1 MKKEPCDKL
10 YRLHLRLR
18 MELDAEEEKTLKK
31 YGKVKKELSR
41 DLAVPSDITLH
52 ALHFAIQQAFGWRNS
67 HLHRFTL
74 DQPFTSDRTA
84 KLTGDRLEQYGA
96 LCGRY
101 FRAPYSIDDE
111 KTAQDIYW
119 DDDYKDDLDP
129 KAWMRSKYTGPYFY
143 GGSLEHYLVAHSWN
157 KECEKKNPNVR
168 VPQSFQEYLAN
179 KGKPTEPAIKP
190 LGDLTID
197 EAHRLFECS
206 IGELLERL
214 RLDEVLATG
223 RPVPSALTL
232 PVIPA
237 DTEAKFP
244 GMMEEYR
251 SLMRKNE
258 EYERLMRKRGKLTRR
273 EKEFLL
279 AEQDPYPLLQEK
291 EQALDKLLEETDG
304 RVEPLTDTLYYAYD
318 YGDGWEVDITCTDVY
333 TLEKDA
339 SGEQT
344 VKNMQ
349 ELPISEKEREQILR
363 AAGKHTVKCLA
374 VDGIGL
380 LDDVGGVFGYLELL
394 ELAAHPDEDEEDKVE
409 WAESWGWKCRVPA
422 ASTLM

>member
-143 GGSLEHYLVAHSWN
+143 GGSLEHYLVAHSWY

-197 EAHRLFECS
+197 EAHRLFESS

-214 RLDEVLATG
+214 RLDEVLATDG
-223 RPVPSALTL
+223 M
-232 PVIPA
+232 IPA
-237 DTEAKFP
+237 KLILPITSAETEDK
-244 GMMEEYR
+244 
-251 SLMRKNE
+251 
-258 EYERLMRKRGKLTRR
+258 YEHLLREHTALVQKCDEVDRARRKRGKLTKR
-273 EKEFLL
+273 EKELL
-279 AEQDPYPLLQEK
+279 EEPDLHIRRWET
-291 EQALDKLLEETDG
+291 EDALDELFKETDG

-318 YGDGWEVDITCTDVY
+318 YGDGWEVAITCMDVY
-333 TLEKDA
+333 TVETNA

-344 VKNMQ
+344 VKNML
-349 ELPISEKEREQILR
+349 EFPISEKEREQILR
-363 AAGKHTVKCLA
+363 ASRKHTVKCLA

-394 ELAAHPDEDEEDKVE
+394 ERAAHPDEDEEDKVE

>member
-74 DQPFTSDRTA
+74 DEPFTSDRTA

-119 DDDYKDDLDP
+119 DDDYADDLDP

-143 GGSLEHYLVAHSWN
+143 GGSLEHYLVAHSWY

-197 EAHRLFECS
+197 EAHRLFEGS

-214 RLDEVLATG
+214 RLDEVLATDG
-223 RPVPSALTL
+223 L
-232 PVIPA
+232 IPA
-237 DTEAKFP
+237 KLILPITSAETEDK
-244 GMMEEYR
+244 
-251 SLMRKNE
+251 
-258 EYERLMRKRGKLTRR
+258 YEHLLREHTALVQKCDEVDRARRKRGKLTKR
-273 EKEFLL
+273 EKELL
-279 AEQDPYPLLQEK
+279 EEPDLHIRRWET
-291 EQALDKLLEETDG
+291 EDALDELFKETDG

-318 YGDGWEVDITCTDVY
+318 YGDGWEVAITCMDVY
-333 TLEKDA
+333 TVETNA

-344 VKNMQ
+344 VKNML
-349 ELPISEKEREQILR
+349 EFPISEKEREQILR
-363 AAGKHTVKCLA
+363 ASRKHTVKCLA

-394 ELAAHPDEDEEDKVE
+394 ERAAHPDEDEEDKVE

>member
-143 GGSLEHYLVAHSWN
+143 GGSLEHYLIAHSWY

-197 EAHRLFECS
+197 EAHRLFEGS

-214 RLDEVLATG
+214 RLDEVLATDG
-223 RPVPSALTL
+223 L
-232 PVIPA
+232 IPA
-237 DTEAKFP
+237 KLILPITPAETEDK
-244 GMMEEYR
+244 
-251 SLMRKNE
+251 
-258 EYERLMRKRGKLTRR
+258 YEHLLREHTALVQKCDEVDRARRKRGKLTKR
-273 EKEFLL
+273 EKELL
-279 AEQDPYPLLQEK
+279 EEPDLHIRRWET
-291 EQALDKLLEETDG
+291 EDALDELFKETDG

-318 YGDGWEVDITCTDVY
+318 YGDGWEVAITCMDVY
-333 TLEKDA
+333 TVETNA

-344 VKNMQ
+344 VKSMQ
-349 ELPISEKEREQILR
+349 DLPLSDKEIEWILR
-363 AAGKHTVKCLA
+363 ASRKHTVKCLA

>member
-101 FRAPYSIDDE
+101 FRAPYTIDDE

-119 DDDYKDDLDP
+119 DDDYQDDLDP

-143 GGSLEHYLVAHSWN
+143 GGSLEHYLVAHSWYA
-157 KECEKKNPNVR
+157 ECEKKNPNVR

-197 EAHRLFECS
+197 EAHRLFEGS

-214 RLDEVLATG
+214 RLDEVLATDG
-223 RPVPSALTL
+223 M
-232 PVIPA
+232 IPA
-237 DTEAKFP
+237 KLILPITSAETEDK
-244 GMMEEYR
+244 
-251 SLMRKNE
+251 
-258 EYERLMRKRGKLTRR
+258 YEHLLREHTALVQKCDEVDRARRKRGKLTKR
-273 EKEFLL
+273 EKELL
-279 AEQDPYPLLQEK
+279 EEPDLHIRRWET
-291 EQALDKLLEETDG
+291 EDALDELFKETDG

-318 YGDGWEVDITCTDVY
+318 YGDGWEVAITCMDVY
-333 TLEKDA
+333 TVETNA

-344 VKNMQ
+344 VKSMQ
-349 ELPISEKEREQILR
+349 DLPLSDKEIEWILR
-363 AAGKHTVKCLA
+363 ASRKHTVKCLA

-394 ELAAHPDEDEEDKVE
+394 ELAAHPDEDEDGKVE

>member
-74 DQPFTSDRTA
+74 DRPFTSDRTA

-111 KTAQDIYW
+111 RTAQDIYW
-119 DDDYKDDLDP
+119 DDNYADDLDP

-143 GGSLEHYLVAHSWN
+143 GGSLEHYLVAHSWY

-197 EAHRLFECS
+197 EAHRLFEGS

-214 RLDEVLATG
+214 RLDEVLASDG
-223 RPVPSALTL
+223 M
-232 PVIPA
+232 IPA
-237 DTEAKFP
+237 KLILPITSAETEDK
-244 GMMEEYR
+244 
-251 SLMRKNE
+251 
-258 EYERLMRKRGKLTRR
+258 YEHLLREHTALVQKCDEVDRARRKRGKLTKR
-273 EKEFLL
+273 EKELL
-279 AEQDPYPLLQEK
+279 EEPDLHIRRWET
-291 EQALDKLLEETDG
+291 EDALDELFKETDG

-318 YGDGWEVDITCTDVY
+318 YGDGWEVAITCMDVY
-333 TLEKDA
+333 TVETNA

-344 VKNMQ
+344 VKSMQ
-349 ELPISEKEREQILR
+349 DLPLSDKEIELILR
-363 AAGKHTVKCLA
+363 ASRKHTVKCLA

-394 ELAAHPDEDEEDKVE
+394 ERAAHPDEDEEDKVE

>member
-143 GGSLEHYLVAHSWN
+143 GGSMEHYLVAHSWY

-197 EAHRLFECS
+197 EAHRLFESS

-214 RLDEVLATG
+214 RLDEVLATDG
-223 RPVPSALTL
+223 M
-232 PVIPA
+232 IPA
-237 DTEAKFP
+237 KLILPITSAETEDK
-244 GMMEEYR
+244 
-251 SLMRKNE
+251 
-258 EYERLMRKRGKLTRR
+258 YEHLLREHTALVQKCDEVDRARRKRGKLTKR
-273 EKEFLL
+273 EKELL
-279 AEQDPYPLLQEK
+279 EEPDLHIRRWET
-291 EQALDKLLEETDG
+291 EDALDELFKETDG

-318 YGDGWEVDITCTDVY
+318 YGDGWEVAITCMDVY
-333 TLEKDA
+333 TVETNA

-344 VKNMQ
+344 VKNML
-349 ELPISEKEREQILR
+349 EFPISEKEREQILR
-363 AAGKHTVKCLA
+363 ASRKHTVKCLA

-394 ELAAHPDEDEEDKVE
+394 ERAAHPDEDEEDKVE